1 MSPISKAQRCKRKK
15 REGEDSFREG
25 RRRGRERWMSRKG
38 YWRQIQ
44 REAGSRTERQTDKK
58 RSTAERGEGEAERQR
73 QYLSRSLQALWLHA
87 FYQSNCHPEG
97 AQQCGVRSLN
107 DGLPSYTSTTQA
119 YHPLQSL
126 MRMES
131 TPTQPRITE
140 EWSLSRGKPTHG
152 TIIY

>member
-1 MSPISKAQRCKRKK
+1 
-15 REGEDSFREG
+15 
-25 RRRGRERWMSRKG
+25 MSRKG

-44 REAGSRTERQTDKK
+44 REAGSRTERQIDKK
-58 RSTAERGEGEAERQR
+58 RSTAERREGEAEQQR

-107 DGLPSYTSTTQA
+107 DGLLSYTSATQTC
-119 YHPLQSL
+119 HLFTLQSP

-131 TPTQPRITE
+131 TPTEPWITE